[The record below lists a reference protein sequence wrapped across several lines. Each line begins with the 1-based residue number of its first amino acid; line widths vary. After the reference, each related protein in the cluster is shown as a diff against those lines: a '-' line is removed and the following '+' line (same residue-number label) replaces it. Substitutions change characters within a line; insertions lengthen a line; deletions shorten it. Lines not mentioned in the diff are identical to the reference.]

1 MMTARLVRCFARRC
15 AAVLAVLLAIG
26 CTMKTPNSV
35 IDERA
40 RIAIEAGKFEAA
52 QFLLDRALW
61 QDKTDAVAY
70 YYLGRLRLEQNRPM
84 DAQLAFEKAIAI
96 EPYSPMNS
104 QMLDGLAESLYRQNK
119 TPQLASVLASATR
132 DYGRASD
139 FIRQGEYLGKAGDQD
154 GAVLAFN
161 KAAAVAAP
169 DDAGPY
175 LAMYRFYDSVGNGA
189 KALEALKYAYYFRPG
204 DPDLAA
210 ALRRYGVVPGPTVA
224 VKPPSSAPEDLP
236 LTK

>member
-1 MMTARLVRCFARRC
+1 MTAAKLIRCWLPC
-15 AAVLAVLLAIG
+15 AAVLLAAWLAVA
-26 CTMKTPNSV
+26 CTLKTPNSV
-35 IDERA
+35 LDERA
-40 RIAIEAGKFEAA
+40 RIAIEAGKFDAA

-84 DAQLAFEKAIAI
+84 DAQLAIEKALAI
-96 EPYSPMNS
+96 EPHSPINS
-104 QMLDGLAESLYRQNK
+104 QMLDALAESLYRQGK
-119 TPQLASVLASATR
+119 TPQLANVLASATR

-139 FIRQGEYLGKAGDQD
+139 FIRQGEYLAKAGDQD
-154 GAVLAFN
+154 GAALAFN
-161 KAAAVAAP
+161 KAAAVADP
-169 DDAGPY
+169 EDPSPY

-189 KALEALKYAYYFRPG
+189 KAVEALKYAYYFRPE

-224 VKPPSSAPEDLP
+224 IKPPSPSRQLP
-236 LTK
+236 Q